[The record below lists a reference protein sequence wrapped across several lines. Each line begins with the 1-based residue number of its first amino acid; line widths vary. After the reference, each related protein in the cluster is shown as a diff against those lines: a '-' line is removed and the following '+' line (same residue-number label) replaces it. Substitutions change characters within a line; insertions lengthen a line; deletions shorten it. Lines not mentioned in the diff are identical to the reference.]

1 VHGGRVN
8 RGRLIA
14 FEGLDGSGKST
25 QISQLAESLRKAGHD
40 PVVTA
45 EPTRGDYGLRIRAMA
60 LGRSPPIAPEEELRW
75 FVEDRRE
82 HVAACIGPALAAG
95 RTVLTDR
102 YFLSTVAYQGANGLD
117 PSRILAQSEAEFPI
131 PDLVLLL
138 ELDVETA
145 LARVRARGARVESAF
160 ETRERLE
167 RVARI
172 FGQVERAYLTR
183 IDANCDADA
192 VALAI
197 AAQVRA
203 RLDLP

>member
-14 FEGLDGSGKST
+14 FEGLDGCGKST
-25 QISQLAESLRKAGHD
+25 QITRLAESLKKAGHD

-60 LGRSPPIAPEEELRW
+60 LGRSPRIPPEQELRW

-82 HVAACIGPALAAG
+82 HVAGVLEPALAAG
-95 RTVLTDR
+95 RPVLTDR
-102 YFLSTVAYQGANGLD
+102 YFLSTVAYQGAAGLD
-117 PSRILAQSEAEFPI
+117 PARILRESEAEFPL
-131 PDLVLLL
+131 PDLALLL
-138 ELDVETA
+138 EIDVETA
-145 LARVRARGARVESAF
+145 LDRVRARGARVESAF

-167 RVARI
+167 RVAKI
-172 FGQVERAYLTR
+172 FGEIERPYLVR
-183 IDANCDADA
+183 IDGNQGADA

-197 AAQVRA
+197 AAQVREQ
-203 RLDLP
+203 LGLL